1 MFNVFRS
8 DEFEAEF
15 IEEVKKILSEKALE
29 NICWNSILTKAMDA
43 VDNVSIDDNP
53 TVEFSAPYT
62 YDGNE
67 HLIFLERDWFELV
80 DNFQN
85 TIEFKN
91 AEQTSHN
98 QFYLTVQINDEK
110 YTADKIVGNDDV
122 MFFDANGNEVDK
134 NTLTTDWYV
143 LENFINC
150 QFDGL
155 LELHLESEIEDDL
168 ER

>member
-8 DEFEAEF
+8 NEAEAKF
-15 IEEVKKILSEKALE
+15 IEEVKKILSKRTLE
-29 NICWNSILTKAMDA
+29 NISWDSIMTQAIDA

-53 TVEFSAPYT
+53 SLEFSAPYT
-62 YDGNE
+62 YDGNA
-67 HLIFLERDWFELV
+67 HVLFLERDWFELV

-110 YTADKIVGNDDV
+110 YTADKIVGNDNV
-122 MFFDANGNEVDK
+122 MFFDANGNEVDR
-134 NTLTTDWYV
+134 NTLTHIDWYD
-143 LENFINC
+143 LEDFINC
-150 QFDGL
+150 QFDEL
-155 LELHLESEIEDDL
+155 LELYL